1 MTDDG
6 PGRFLSR
13 WSRRKAEHREGRTP
27 EQQAAPPEPAAPLAN
42 QTADLAGQ
50 QSDSAREPSALTS
63 TATESD
69 TSQQEQLPSIEE
81 LTAESDFRPFMKD
94 DVDPSTRHAALQ
106 RLFADPHFNRICDMD
121 IDIEDFGKFE
131 PIPPAMLRMMDSARS
146 LGFFSEEDDSE
157 TPGVKQTSTE
167 ADLTQADAKPAPADD
182 KPDTLTDN
190 AAPQQIPVDDASDLT
205 DLANQSLSGV
215 SDDKIDAAR
224 TSHHGAPKT

>member
-157 TPGVKQTSTE
+157 TPGVKQTTTE
-167 ADLTQADAKPAPADD
+167 ADLTQVDAKPAPADD
-182 KPDTLTDN
+182 RPDTLMGD
-190 AAPQQIPVDDASDLT
+190 AASQQIAAGEAPDPSS
-205 DLANQSLSGV
+205 LANQSQSGYT
-215 SDDKIDAAR
+215 DEMAGAAR
-224 TSHHGAPKT
+224 TSHHGGPDT

>member
-27 EQQAAPPEPAAPLAN
+27 EQQAARQEPVASLAN

-50 QSDSAREPSALTS
+50 QSDSARGPSALTS
-63 TATESD
+63 SATESD
-69 TSQQEQLPSIEE
+69 TSQQEQLPAIEE

-157 TPGVKQTSTE
+157 TNGVKQTTPE
-167 ADLTQADAKPAPADD
+167 ADLSQANAKPAPADD
-182 KPDTLTDN
+182 KTGTLMG
-190 AAPQQIPVDDASDLT
+190 DDALQQTPVGDAFDLSNS
-205 DLANQSLSGV
+205 ANQSLSGV
-215 SDDKIDAAR
+215 SDDKVDAAR